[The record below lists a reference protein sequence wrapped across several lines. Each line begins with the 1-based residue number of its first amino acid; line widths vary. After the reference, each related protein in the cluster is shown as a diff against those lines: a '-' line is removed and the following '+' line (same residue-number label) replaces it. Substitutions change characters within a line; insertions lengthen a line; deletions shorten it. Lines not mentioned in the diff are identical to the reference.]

1 MSLITNCSDIEFR
14 ELQEKPA
21 LRPISGTQDEIGAPS
36 LSSATK
42 QPKEIGFGFVI
53 HLTKEDLGKVKTDKL
68 KDLADKGMRLE
79 VSRPIFMRSNRTF
92 YKATFKRGDA
102 STAKEAYSAFK
113 GCSKTVFKN
122 WL

>member
-21 LRPISGTQDEIGAPS
+21 PRPISGTQDEISAPR
-36 LSSATK
+36 LSSASK

-68 KDLADKGMRLE
+68 KALADKGMRIE
-79 VSRPIFMRSNRTF
+79 VSRPIFLRTNRTY
-92 YKATFKRGDA
+92 YKATFKRGDTL
-102 STAKEAYSAFK
+102 TANEAFAAFK
-113 GCSKTVFKN
+113 GSSRTVFKN

>member
-1 MSLITNCSDIEFR
+1 MTLITNCSDIEFR
-14 ELQEKPA
+14 ELQENTA
-21 LRPISGTQDEIGAPS
+21 FQAITGTQDLIGAPR
-36 LSSATK
+36 LSSASK

-68 KDLADKGMRLE
+68 KALADKGMRLE